1 MKKIQTLFIL
11 TLLLIACQNEAVIN
25 SSNEIVPDEWT
36 ISKQYLNEGTP
47 FALMNTPTF
56 KPVHEINKLTDGSKV
71 ALVSFKNQ
79 VRVYPY
85 YYTNKYEIINDVF
98 ENNYISVSFCPITQ
112 SAICFNR
119 EINGKVY
126 NLIASGY
133 LFKDNMVP
141 SDENLNFFLS
151 QMLMKGIKGEIA
163 NQSLAHFNLIETTW
177 KTVKNYFPNAQVF
190 YDKNTTKSYTY
201 KNNITEQSE
210 FAYGVFNTQKTTES
224 VELFFYPDSTTKA
237 TLKII
242 NQRKVFVLRN
252 KEKQFFNAFYIP
264 KNRALRL
271 LDDAHFPNIISDTK
285 GNIYTIFGYAVSGP
299 NAGTQLES
307 PKAYKAQL
315 WAWKDFFPDSKIND

>member
-1 MKKIQTLFIL
+1 MKKTQTLFIL
-11 TLLLIACQNEAVIN
+11 TLLLIACQNETIIN
-25 SSNEIVPDEWT
+25 SSNETDQDEWT
-36 ISKQYLNEGTP
+36 VSKQYLNEGSP
-47 FALMNTPTF
+47 FTLMDAPIF
-56 KPVHEINKLTDGSKV
+56 KPVHEINKLADDSKV

-151 QMLMKGIKGEIA
+151 QMLMKGIKGKIA

-177 KTVKNYFPNAQVF
+177 GTVKNYFPNAQVF
-190 YDKNTTKSYTY
+190 YDESSIKSDTY
-201 KNNITEQSE
+201 KKSTTGQSE
-210 FAYGVFNTQKTTES
+210 FAYGIFNTKKTIES
-224 VELFFYPDSTTKA
+224 IELFFYDGAATKA

-242 NQRKVFVLRN
+242 NQREVFVLRN
-252 KEKQFFNAFYIP
+252 KEKQFFNAFYTP

-285 GNIYTIFGYAVSGP
+285 GNIYNIFGYTISGP

-315 WAWKDFFPDSKIND
+315 WAWKDFFPDLKINN